1 MHQEAEED
9 ETILRVSLDAK
20 ATVWIGLFSRRGKT
34 RVIVR
39 AADHDFKPDKQLTPF
54 GIFLPQYGELY
65 LYFTSSRVTSDFIAD
80 CFQDFWMAVRDR
92 FHHVQ
97 TLLLNL
103 DNGPENHSRRTQF
116 MKRLTDFVDEFQV
129 TIQLAYY
136 PPYHSKYNPIE
147 RVWGVLENHWNGSLL
162 DSVETVLNFAQTMS
176 WNGQHPII
184 QLVEKTYHTGVKLT
198 NKAMA
203 ELEKR
208 LERLPSLERWFVRI
222 VPVSVPQKSMG

>member
-1 MHQEAEED
+1 MHKEAEED

-20 ATVWIGLFSRRGKT
+20 ATVLIGLFSRRGKT

-39 AADHDFKPDKQLTPF
+39 AADHDFKPDKKLTPF

-92 FHHVQ
+92 FQHVQ

-129 TIQLAYY
+129 TIQLAHY

-147 RVWGVLENHWNGSLL
+147 RAWGVLENHWNGSLL
-162 DSVETVLNFAQTMS
+162 DTVETVLNFAQTMT

-184 QLVEKTYHTGVKLT
+184 QLVEKTYHTGVNL
-198 NKAMA
+198 
-203 ELEKR
+203 LVGR
-208 LERLPSLERWFVRI
+208 QI
-222 VPVSVPQKSMG
+222 

>member
-1 MHQEAEED
+1 MHKEAEED

-20 ATVWIGLFSRRGKT
+20 ATVLIGLFSRRGKT

-39 AADHDFKPDKQLTPF
+39 AADHDFKPDTKLTPF

-80 CFQDFWMAVRDR
+80 CFRDFWMTVCDR
-92 FHHVQ
+92 FDHVQ
-97 TLLLNL
+97 NLLLNL

-129 TIQLAYY
+129 TIQLAHY

-162 DSVETVLNFAQTMS
+162 DTVETVLNFAQTMT

-198 NKAMA
+198 QKAMA

-208 LERLPSLERWFVRI
+208 FERLPNLERWFVRI
-222 VPVSVPQKSMG
+222 VPVSAPRRSVG